1 MEKLTSFSSV
11 AAPLLSNNVDTDIIF
26 PARFLLIL
34 EKKGVGKY
42 AFNEK
47 RRGLKS
53 DFILDQAPFNAAKI
67 LVAGFNFGIGSSRE
81 QAVWALADLG
91 IRCVIARSFGEI
103 FFANCFK
110 NGVLAIQLD
119 GDDMSAIEAASLNE
133 EEIFVDLSAQHLRL
147 HCGAE
152 IDFSIDPYSKRA
164 LLLGLDEIE
173 MVLAE
178 DIEEIEAFEVQRK
191 AKTPWIVGRADK
203 LAQLKK

>member
-1 MEKLTSFSSV
+1 MEKLTPFSSV
-11 AAPLLSNNVDTDIIF
+11 AAPLLLNNVDTDIIF

-47 RRGLKS
+47 RRGAKS
-53 DFILDQAPFNAAKI
+53 DFILDQAPFNAARI

-119 GDDMSAIEAASLNE
+119 GDDMSAIEAASQNE
-133 EEIFVDLSAQHLRL
+133 EEIFVDLAAQHLRL
-147 HCGAE
+147 QSGAE
-152 IDFSIDPYSKRA
+152 IDFPIDPYSKRA

-173 MVLAE
+173 MVLAD

-191 AKTPWIVGRADK
+191 AKTPWIVGRAD
-203 LAQLKK
+203 QLIKAEK